1 MDGDCGCIALASATD
16 SAVDDTAGTAMTAAD
31 STKGFG
37 NAKDLQMMATHE

>member
-1 MDGDCGCIALASATD
+1 MILL
-16 SAVDDTAGTAMTAAD
+16 VPPPAMTAAD